1 MRSRRMMAAGLC
13 AVILVGAFAAAGAA
27 SAADTPTGLSNWFET
42 VAEAERMA
50 EEEAGRGAGK
60 QMVDGPSG
68 VDGGA
73 PRVNVAPQPVVK
85 QVELQR
91 LVDERNRLID
101 RTQLLRALARPQN
114 RNKAQQQKL
123 NADLMAWLTLY
134 LKLRAFVPTSRRE
147 PNLPVTA
154 GTLEAAIGKRHD
166 FGEGRIL
173 AAACHLYGGDFER
186 ARQRLDEASKF
197 LSDHGLNVSPPG
209 QDCCSS
215 WLALQRPQAV
225 KGYVE
230 TLENPKVF
238 PPRIMT
244 AYQSLLVGNHG
255 WQTAEFNNA
264 KTFYQRVVS
273 KTEVFKKPP
282 AASVVPMV
290 ADVALFFL
298 AAGSEGVRDP
308 ERAERL
314 LDRIVRGQ
322 PAADAWQVRRARAA
336 LQATK
341 AHQAVAEGRLA
352 EGSDLWQDAARELTA
367 CRQDSLPTLDAEI
380 DEQLQAYRE
389 KKVWYR
395 QRR

>member
-1 MRSRRMMAAGLC
+1 MGAAIIGGVITAAGP
-13 AVILVGAFAAAGAA
+13 AP
-27 SAADTPTGLSNWFET
+27 AADTPGGLSNWFET

-50 EEEAGRGAGK
+50 EKEAGPGAGG
-60 QMVDGPSG
+60 QVVAPVRADGA
-68 VDGGA
+68 A
-73 PRVNVAPQPVVK
+73 PRVNVAPQPAVNPA
-85 QVELQR
+85 ELQG
-91 LVDERNRLID
+91 LIEERNRLVD
-101 RTQLLRALARPQN
+101 RTKLLPSLTKLRQL
-114 RNKAQQQKL
+114 NKAQQQKL
-123 NADLMAWLTLY
+123 RTDFMAWLTLY
-134 LKLRAFVPTSRRE
+134 IKLRAFMPTSRQD
-147 PNLPVTA
+147 PNLPVIV
-154 GTLEAAIGKRHD
+154 GSLEAAIGNRRD

-173 AAACHLYGGDFER
+173 AATCHLYAGDFEL
-186 ARQRLDEASKF
+186 ARQRLEEASTF
-197 LSDHGLNVSPPG
+197 LNEHGLNVSPPG
-209 QDCCSS
+209 QDCCSG

-273 KTEVFKKPP
+273 KADVFKQPP
-282 AASVVPMV
+282 GPAVVPMI

-298 AAGSEGVRDP
+298 AAGNEGVRDP
-308 ERAERL
+308 ARAEKL
-314 LDRIVRGQ
+314 LDTIVAGQ

-336 LQATK
+336 LKAMKAEQAATGGDRR
-341 AHQAVAEGRLA
+341 AAEA
-352 EGSDLWQDAARELTA
+352 LWQEAVQELTA

-389 KKVWYR
+389 QKVWFR